1 MADIVIADDE
11 KLYRHL
17 LKNFL
22 ESEGH
27 QTRLAENG
35 LEALDLLYSKMPDL
49 LVTDIIMPQKE
60 GLELIIELRKAK
72 RNLKIIAISGGVNSY
87 SGNFCYLDTA
97 LKLGADKVIL
107 KPFSK
112 QDILGLVHE
121 VL

>member
-1 MADIVIADDE
+1 MADIIVADDE
-11 KLYRHL
+11 RLYRHL

-22 ESEGH
+22 EADGH
-27 QTRLAENG
+27 RIRLAENG
-35 LEALDLLYSKMPDL
+35 NEVLEMINERGADL

-60 GLELIIELRKAK
+60 GLELIIELRKSK
-72 RNLKIIAISGGVNSY
+72 RDLKIIAISGGVNSF

-97 LKLGADKVIL
+97 LKLGANKTVL

-112 QDILGLVHE
+112 EEIIGAVHD